1 MPPAG
6 LLAGN
11 PALLGLPTFIVGSV
25 ALGLSLAGYI
35 PAGVLGAPL
44 AIILL
49 SNGLFLVIAT
59 IWAIAVGQGA
69 VASVFG
75 IFAAFWLSYGAL
87 VLGILHNWYGLV
99 VPAANGAPAVSN
111 VVPAVKLFLLSW
123 LVTIVLLT
131 LASLRLPSA
140 FTLVFVLVDIA
151 LLLLIAYSQ
160 AVPSSGLIKTAGYAI
175 LAFALVGAYLYFD
188 ALSAGTGGRSLPLG
202 RPVIR

>member
-1 MPPAG
+1 M
-6 LLAGN
+6 
-11 PALLGLPTFIVGSV
+11 
-25 ALGLSLAGYI
+25 
-35 PAGVLGAPL
+35 
-44 AIILL
+44 
-49 SNGLFLVIAT
+49 
-59 IWAIAVGQGA
+59 
-69 VASVFG
+69 
-75 IFAAFWLSYGAL
+75 
-87 VLGILHNWYGLV
+87 
-99 VPAANGAPAVSN
+99 VSN

-123 LVTIVLLT
+123 LVAIVLLT

-151 LLLLIAYSQ
+151 LLLLLIAYSQ